1 MFLLVKNLKTYV
13 FTVTAGMTETLSQ
26 SQSKLEVR
34 QLKNLRDGSCENESE
49 KGMRE
54 RCLFKALI

>member
-1 MFLLVKNLKTYV
+1 MFLLVKNLKTYI

-34 QLKNLRDGSCENESE
+34 QFKESWRW
-49 KGMRE
+49 K
-54 RCLFKALI
+54 L